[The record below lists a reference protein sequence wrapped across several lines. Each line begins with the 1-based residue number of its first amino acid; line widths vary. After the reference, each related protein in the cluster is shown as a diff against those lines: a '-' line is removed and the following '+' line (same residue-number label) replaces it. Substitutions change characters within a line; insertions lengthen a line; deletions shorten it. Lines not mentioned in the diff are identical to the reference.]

1 MRARLPIS
9 MLALAVAA
17 ALLPAAAQAAPITA
31 LKVRACQTGDTKK
44 ERFATFY
51 GRMSAVPGTAR
62 MLMRFTLIDRSSDGA
77 TLVNAPSKLSKWKRS
92 RRGVKSFGYAQ
103 TVTALKAGSAYAA
116 IVEFRW
122 LDAHGTTIKS
132 LRRTSADCR
141 QDGDL
146 PNLTISGVTAR
157 AGAAKGT
164 ELYTVAVA
172 NRGTADAKS
181 MKVDLAVDG
190 AAADTAEI
198 DLLEPG
204 ETKTVEISGPA
215 CTTKVRAV
223 VDRLDS
229 VGETTEDDNSLSMRC
244 PAVAR

>member
-1 MRARLPIS
+1 MRSRLSILL
-9 MLALAVAA
+9 LALFAAVA
-17 ALLPAAAQAAPITA
+17 LVPAAAQAAPLTA

-44 ERFATFY
+44 ERLATFY
-51 GRMSAVPGTAR
+51 GRMLAVPGTTR
-62 MLMRFTLIDRSSDGA
+62 MQMRFTLIDRSSDGA

-103 TVTALKAGSAYAA
+103 TVTALKAGGAYAA

-122 LDAHGTTIKS
+122 LDGHGTTIKS
-132 LRRTSADCR
+132 VRRTSADCR

-146 PNLTISGVTAR
+146 PNLTISSVTAR
-157 AGAAKGT
+157 AGDAKGT
-164 ELYTVAVA
+164 ELYTVGVT

-181 MKVDLAVDG
+181 MKVDLFVDG
-190 AAADTAEI
+190 AAADAAEI
-198 DLLEPG
+198 DLLQPG
-204 ETKTVEISGPA
+204 QTKTVEISGPA
-215 CTTKVRAV
+215 CTAKVRAV

-229 VGETTEDDNSLSMRC
+229 VGETTEDDNSLRMRC